1 MAEQK
6 LPAIQLESLG
16 RDESGS
22 VHDPLLHPELYEG
35 VAARRV
41 LAFLVDMLIVGTVLG
56 VAWTAAFVLLVV
68 SFGLIALPM
77 VLGSIAFVILYDVLT
92 IGGPSAGTPGMQV
105 FGLKAINWTGG
116 RPDNVQALL
125 LSVLFWAI
133 SSWSLLPLAVALFNP
148 RWRCVHDFLSG
159 MVIVR
164 RIPGNS
170 AA

>member
-1 MAEQK
+1 
-6 LPAIQLESLG
+6 
-16 RDESGS
+16 
-22 VHDPLLHPELYEG
+22 
-35 VAARRV
+35 
-41 LAFLVDMLIVGTVLG
+41 
-56 VAWTAAFVLLVV
+56 
-68 SFGLIALPM
+68 
-77 VLGSIAFVILYDVLT
+77 
-92 IGGPSAGTPGMQV
+92 MQV